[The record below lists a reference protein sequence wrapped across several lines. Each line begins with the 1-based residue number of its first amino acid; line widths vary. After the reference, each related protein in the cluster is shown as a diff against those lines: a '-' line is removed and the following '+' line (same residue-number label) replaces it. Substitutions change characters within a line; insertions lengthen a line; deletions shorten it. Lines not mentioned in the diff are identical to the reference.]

1 MAISITKKRRNK
13 DGDADLNQRSGMMLG
28 DGFDD
33 LVVALGLRAAGR
45 IAGGGLSA
53 EELVGLRTPYALA
66 DSTESGLR
74 SATLDSIR
82 LFYDLWYRLKVP
94 FGRASLQWWYLLSLA
109 LRDPDLSPA
118 KALAATSAWID
129 CLEAADGEMRPSL
142 FTELT
147 GLQGSSK
154 PVFTPTDLSDVH
166 ALARAVAAEV
176 PLLSSRPAEGR
187 VEPALGQDSL
197 EMLCHGR
204 QPRLKGMV
212 ENTRQTWRVLMQED
226 RTALLIELEQRVLS
240 LEQIRLSTGTEIL
253 NNQAVATELRRCAEE
268 HPSQWS
274 LQRLV
279 LATLA
284 WCWRDGGFILQE
296 LNQSLIF
303 LPTLMVFME
312 KRIGDYDAILGF
324 SSPAPR
330 TAHEA
335 ANLLAL
341 RRAEVERSHL
351 RCISFDGGNWERREF
366 LIERTSLVSHEAL
379 PYELHAALERKF
391 GVSFQGEG
399 ASLDAWDHYLE
410 VILEGGAT
418 PTDLIC
424 CVADWAANAPDL
436 PVDYAIFTTPR
447 GVKLD
452 RPWELELTDV
462 FCYTAFRNDLELS
475 QSGVPFDSVG
485 IQNAIGQRMRYNVV
499 KKAQNYALVRR
510 FPAQSF
516 NLPDIAVSEDAN
528 HGGHRASGI
537 RLSCRLPNT
546 VHWHG
551 LTWRGL
557 ADVRLNR
564 LDYTS
569 ADPFMPSEVPV
580 GLRYVKW
587 EKGIA
592 DATYRRDLLFE
603 SVYCRKLEKHSST
616 GEDAARDPDRN
627 GGGGRDGD

>member
-1 MAISITKKRRNK
+1 LIEKGEREK
-13 DGDADLNQRSGMMLG
+13 GVDADLNQRTAMVFG

-45 IAGGGLSA
+45 IAGEGLSA
-53 EELVGLRTPYALA
+53 EELVGLGTPYALA
-66 DSTESGLR
+66 ESVGSELGKV
-74 SATLDSIR
+74 TLDSIR

-109 LRDPDLSPA
+109 LRDADLSPTE
-118 KALAATSAWID
+118 ALASTSAWID
-129 CLEAADGEMRPSL
+129 CLEAADSEMRPSL
-142 FTELT
+142 FADLT
-147 GLQGSSK
+147 GLRGAAE
-154 PVFTPTDLSDVH
+154 PEFTAADLSDVH
-166 ALARAVAAEV
+166 ALARAVAAEA

-187 VEPALGQDSL
+187 GSLVPGQDSL
-197 EMLCHGR
+197 HALCHGR
-204 QPRLKGMV
+204 RPGLKGMV
-212 ENTRQTWRVLMQED
+212 ENTRQTWCALMPED

-253 NNQAVATELRRCAEE
+253 NNKAVATELRRCAEE

-274 LQRLV
+274 LQSLV

-284 WCWRDGGFILQE
+284 WCWKDAGFILQE

-312 KRIGDYDAILGF
+312 KRIGDYDAILGV

-335 ANLLAL
+335 ADLLAL

-351 RCISFDGGNWERREF
+351 RCISFDGSNWERREF
-366 LIERTSLVSHEAL
+366 LIERTSLASHEAL
-379 PYELHAALERKF
+379 PDGLQTALEQRF
-391 GVSFQGEG
+391 GVPFQGEG
-399 ASLDAWDHYLE
+399 ASLEAWDRYLE
-410 VILEGGAT
+410 VVLEGGAT
-418 PTDLIC
+418 PTDLIR
-424 CVADWAANAPDL
+424 CVAGWAANAPDL
-436 PVDYAIFTTPR
+436 PVDYAIFTAPQ

-452 RPWELELTDV
+452 RPWELELTEV
-462 FCYTAFRNDLELS
+462 FCYTAFRSDLEPS

-516 NLPDIAVSEDAN
+516 NLPDIAVGEDAN
-528 HGGHRASGI
+528 HGGHRAGGI

-546 VHWHG
+546 VHWRGH
-551 LTWRGL
+551 TWKGL

-569 ADPFMPSEVPV
+569 ADPFKPSEVPV
-580 GLRYVKW
+580 GFRYVKW

-592 DATYRRDLLFE
+592 DATYRRGLLFD
-603 SVYCRKLEKHSST
+603 SVYCSKLEKHSST
-616 GEDAARDPDRN
+616 GKDAMRDPDRN
-627 GGGGRDGD
+627 GGARRDGD